1 MVLSLYTFFNI
12 LYRNGSCKNH
22 QEAPAEQLPKVSI
35 LKPMRKLDD
44 QLEKNLESYF
54 LLDYPRYE
62 ILFGVDS
69 KNDPIVDIIT
79 ALQSRYPEISTK
91 IVPAGHID
99 NGNPKVHKLAQMA
112 DEASGTLYW
121 VSDSNIRA
129 EKDTL
134 KKLVNEYLQK
144 NSKIIFSPIRTAGSR
159 SIGSILENAYFIN
172 FVSANMISAW
182 KLFKQQI
189 VVGKSILIERET
201 LNYFGG
207 FSYFKG
213 YLAEDFMMG
222 EAYTRRKIPISS
234 NFTWV
239 TNFSQTTTIKEFFL
253 RTERWAKLRF
263 HLKTHLYILEIF
275 LNPIMLAL
283 IFSLFLGR
291 NLGLMVFSGSLLLK
305 ILLEIINFLVLNKE
319 DRRKLRV
326 IAMLPYCILLKDI
339 LLFIIYFRPFFSSTV
354 NWRGGK
360 IKIGRNTLIHPQP
373 GENLAGLRRPGGR
386 FLKKLPPLDPPAK
399 TFD

>member
-1 MVLSLYTFFNI
+1 MIIIIPLAILSISFVVLSLYTFFNI
-12 LYRNGSCKNH
+12 LYRNGSRKNH
-22 QEAPAEQLPKVSI
+22 QEAPSKQFPLVSI
-35 LKPMRKLDD
+35 LKPIRKLDD

-54 LLDYPRYE
+54 FLDYPCYE

-69 KNDPIVDIIT
+69 KNDPIVDIIA
-79 ALQSRYPEISTK
+79 ALQSRYPDVSTK
-91 IVPAGHID
+91 IVAAGHID

-112 DEASGTLYW
+112 DEATGTLYW

-144 NSKIIFSPIRTAGSR
+144 NSKIIFSPIRAAGSR

-207 FSYFKG
+207 FSYFKD

-222 EAYTRRKIPISS
+222 QAYTRSKIPISS

-263 HLKTHLYILEIF
+263 HLKLHLYILEIF

-283 IFSLFLGR
+283 IFSLFLGKS
-291 NLGLMVFSGSLLLK
+291 LALIVFSGTLLLK
-305 ILLEIINFLVLNKE
+305 IFLEIISFLVLDKE
-319 DRRKLRV
+319 DRRKFRV

-339 LLFIIYFRPFFSSTV
+339 LLFIIYFTPFFSRTV

-373 GENLAGLRRPGGR
+373 G
-386 FLKKLPPLDPPAK
+386 
-399 TFD
+399 

>member
-12 LYRNGSCKNH
+12 LYRNGIRKKH
-22 QEAPAEQLPKVSI
+22 QEAPPEQFPKVSI

-69 KNDPIVDIIT
+69 KNDPIVDII
-79 ALQSRYPEISTK
+79 AVLQSRYPEISTK

-112 DEASGTLYW
+112 DEATGALYW

-129 EKDTL
+129 EIDTL

-144 NSKIIFSPIRTAGSR
+144 KSKIVFSPIRAAGSR
-159 SIGSILENAYFIN
+159 SIGSILENTYFIN

-207 FSYFKG
+207 FSYFKN

-222 EAYTRRKIPISS
+222 EAYTRNKIPISS

-263 HLKTHLYILEIF
+263 HLKLHLYILEIF

-283 IFSLFLGR
+283 IFSLFLGK
-291 NLGLMVFSGSLLLK
+291 NLGLIVFSASLLLK

-373 GENLAGLRRPGGR
+373 GENLV
-386 FLKKLPPLDPPAK
+386 
-399 TFD
+399 

>member
-1 MVLSLYTFFNI
+1 MIIIIISLAILSISFGVLSLYTFFNI
-12 LYRNGSCKNH
+12 LYRNGSRKK
-22 QEAPAEQLPKVSI
+22 QEEHHAKPFPKVSI
-35 LKPMRKLDD
+35 LKPLRKIDD
-44 QLEKNLESYF
+44 QLENNLESYF

-62 ILFGVDS
+62 ILFGIDS
-69 KNDPIVDIIT
+69 MKDPIADMI
-79 ALQSRYPEISTK
+79 ARLQSRYPDVSTK
-91 IVPAGHID
+91 IVAAGHID
-99 NGNPKVHKLAQMA
+99 DGNPKVHKLAQMA
-112 DEASGTLYW
+112 DEATGTLYW

-134 KKLVNEYLQK
+134 KKLVDEYLQK
-144 NSKIIFSPIRTAGSR
+144 NSKIIFSPIRAAGSW

-201 LNYFGG
+201 LDYFGG
-207 FSYFKG
+207 FSYFKD

-222 EAYTRRKIPISS
+222 QTYTRSKIPISS

-239 TNFSQTTTIKEFFL
+239 TNFSQNTTIKEFFL
-253 RTERWAKLRF
+253 RSERWAKLRF
-263 HLKTHLYILEIF
+263 HLKTPLYILEIF

-283 IFSLFLGR
+283 IFSLFLGK
-291 NLGLMVFSGSLLLK
+291 NLGLMVFSGTLLLK
-305 ILLEIINFLVLNKE
+305 ICLEIISFLVLDKE
-319 DRRKLRV
+319 DRRKFRV

-339 LLFIIYFRPFFSSTV
+339 LLFIIYFTPFFSRTV

-360 IKIGRNTLIHPQP
+360 IKIGRNTLINPQP
-373 GENLAGLRRPGGR
+373 GENLI
-386 FLKKLPPLDPPAK
+386 
-399 TFD
+399 

>member
-1 MVLSLYTFFNI
+1 MIIIIPLTILSISFVTLSIYTFFNI
-12 LYRNGSCKNH
+12 LYRNGVHPYHEEHPGK
-22 QEAPAEQLPKVSI
+22 QFPKVSI

-62 ILFGVDS
+62 ILFGIDS
-69 KNDPIVDIIT
+69 MKDPIVDIIVQ
-79 ALQSRYPEISTK
+79 LQSRYPKVSTK

-112 DEASGTLYW
+112 DEAIGTLYW

-144 NSKIIFSPIRTAGSR
+144 NSKIIFSPIRAAGSW
-159 SIGSILENAYFIN
+159 SVGSILENTYFTT
-172 FVSANMISAW
+172 FVSANVISAW

-189 VVGKSILIERET
+189 IIGKSMLIERET

-207 FSYFKG
+207 FSYFKD

-222 EAYTRRKIPISS
+222 QAYTRSKIPISS

-239 TNFSQTTTIKEFFL
+239 TNISQTTTIKEFFF
-253 RTERWAKLRF
+253 RIQRWAKLRF

-283 IFSLFLGR
+283 IFSLFLGKD
-291 NLGLMVFSGSLLLK
+291 LGLIVFIGSLLLK
-305 ILLEIINFLVLNKE
+305 IFLEIISFLVVNKE
-319 DRRKLRV
+319 DRRKFRV

-339 LLFIIYFRPFFSSTV
+339 LLFIIYFTPFFSRTV

-360 IKIGRNTLIHPQP
+360 IKIGRNTLIHPHP
-373 GENLAGLRRPGGR
+373 GENLI
-386 FLKKLPPLDPPAK
+386 
-399 TFD
+399 

>member
-1 MVLSLYTFFNI
+1 MIIIIPLAILSISFVTLSIYTFFNI
-12 LYRNGSCKNH
+12 LYRNGVHPYHEEHPGK
-22 QEAPAEQLPKVSI
+22 QFPKVSI
-35 LKPMRKLDD
+35 LKPLRKLDD

-62 ILFGVDS
+62 ILFGIDS
-69 KNDPIVDIIT
+69 MKDPIVDIIA
-79 ALQSRYPEISTK
+79 ALQTRYPKVSIK
-91 IVPAGHID
+91 IVAAGHID

-112 DEASGTLYW
+112 DEATGTLYW

-144 NSKIIFSPIRTAGSR
+144 DSKIIFSPIRAAGSW
-159 SIGSILENAYFIN
+159 SIGSIIENAYITH
-172 FVSANMISAW
+172 FVSGNMISAW

-189 VVGKSILIERET
+189 VVGKSMLIERET

-207 FSYFKG
+207 FSYFKD
-213 YLAEDFMMG
+213 YLAEDYMMG
-222 EAYTRRKIPISS
+222 KTYTRSKIPISS

-239 TNFSQTTTIKEFFL
+239 TNISQTTTIKEFFF
-253 RTERWAKLRF
+253 RIQRWAKLRF

-283 IFSLFLGR
+283 IFSLFMGK

-305 ILLEIINFLVLNKE
+305 ILLEIISFLVVNKE
-319 DRRKLRV
+319 DRRKFRV

-339 LLFIIYFRPFFSSTV
+339 LLFIIYFTPFFSRTV
-354 NWRGGK
+354 DWRGGK

-373 GENLAGLRRPGGR
+373 GENLI
-386 FLKKLPPLDPPAK
+386 
-399 TFD
+399 

>member
-1 MVLSLYTFFNI
+1 MIIIITLTILAISFVVLSLYTFFNI
-12 LYRNGSCKNH
+12 LYRNGSKKSREEH
-22 QEAPAEQLPKVSI
+22 PVKQFPKVSI
-35 LKPMRKLDD
+35 MKPLRKIDD
-44 QLEKNLESYF
+44 QLEENLESYF
-54 LLDYPRYE
+54 LLNYPRYE
-62 ILFGVDS
+62 ILFGIDS
-69 KNDPIVDIIT
+69 MKDPIVDILT
-79 ALQSRYPEISTK
+79 QLQSRYPKVSIK
-91 IVPAGHID
+91 IVVTGHIN
-99 NGNPKVHKLAQMA
+99 NGNPKIHKLAQLA
-112 DEASGTLYW
+112 NEATGTLYW

-134 KKLVNEYLQK
+134 KKLVNEYLLK
-144 NSKIIFSPIRTAGSR
+144 NSKIIFSPIRAAGSW
-159 SIGSILENAYFIN
+159 SIGSIIENAYITH
-172 FVSANMISAW
+172 FVSGNMISAW

-207 FSYFKG
+207 FSYFKD

-222 EAYTRRKIPISS
+222 QTYTRSKIPISS

-253 RTERWAKLRF
+253 RIERWAKLRF

-283 IFSLFLGR
+283 VFSLFLGK
-291 NLGLMVFSGSLLLK
+291 NLGLMVFSGTLLLK
-305 ILLEIINFLVLNKE
+305 IFLEIISFLVINKE
-319 DRRKLRV
+319 DRRKFRV

-339 LLFIIYFRPFFSSTV
+339 LLFIIYFRPFFSRTV

-360 IKIGRNTLIHPQP
+360 IKIGRKTLIHPQP
-373 GENLAGLRRPGGR
+373 GENLI
-386 FLKKLPPLDPPAK
+386 
-399 TFD
+399 